1 MYDPVTSPRKSETCS
16 VGEQALELDSLYY
29 SHLPQYRPVLDSSH
43 SLELS
48 YNFEEGPGTKEMP
61 FSRFPSSPFNQ
72 QGSFFQCDD
81 SISMLGTS
89 QSSYNGFE
97 DSCIESLQSSSIR
110 SSMVSQSDVFNP
122 LPIAKPY
129 LRTRYSYMEGS
140 SSTRRR
146 LDADTTVT
154 HSWHETD
161 LPRDEVHPLPPGE
174 NNPNA
179 VPGGKLCFEYM
190 NKGRCQRM
198 ETGRIC
204 RFRHL
209 VPNHPEA
216 IADRYRSGL
225 LSQEE
230 ILKYKLRECDP
241 YETNPFAP
249 RDAKIC
255 FEFLNRRI
263 CSRNQDMK
271 ICRFRHLLPEHPD
284 AIQDRLR
291 TMGEKLNVNCV
302 AK

>member
-1 MYDPVTSPRKSETCS
+1 MAKLGYSLSQIFIVVFQLVGLLQETMMVVYRCIILSLRLGSPRYSFFSLRNNQTCS

-81 SISMLGTS
+81 SVSMLGTS

-190 NKGRCQRM
+190 NKGR
-198 ETGRIC
+198 
-204 RFRHL
+204 
-209 VPNHPEA
+209 
-216 IADRYRSGL
+216 
-225 LSQEE
+225 
-230 ILKYKLRECDP
+230 
-241 YETNPFAP
+241 
-249 RDAKIC
+249 
-255 FEFLNRRI
+255 
-263 CSRNQDMK
+263 
-271 ICRFRHLLPEHPD
+271 
-284 AIQDRLR
+284 
-291 TMGEKLNVNCV
+291 
-302 AK
+302 